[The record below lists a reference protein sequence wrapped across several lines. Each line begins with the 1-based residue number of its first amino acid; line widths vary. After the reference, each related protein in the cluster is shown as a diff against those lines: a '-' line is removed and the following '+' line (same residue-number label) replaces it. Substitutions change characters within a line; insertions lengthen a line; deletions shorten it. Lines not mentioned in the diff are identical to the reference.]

1 MKSAAL
7 PFRGLSHQVFK
18 EQPVTL
24 RKCDGE
30 TSESVTSKFCVCP
43 SLSLSTD
50 SWIDANSL
58 FGYDTIRVHLRYISQ
73 IFRTRKRSR
82 WVGVH
87 KNHYF
92 ALMVSAMLALFPCCR
107 VLMRCVKTEHMMLI
121 PVPCPAILVAFPF
134 LSAGLG
140 ESRPTNLCPTTVR
153 YIITELAHVQGTTLS
168 RVLS

>member
-1 MKSAAL
+1 MGRIPNPSRAN
-7 PFRGLSHQVFK
+7 FVFVQVF
-18 EQPVTL
+18 
-24 RKCDGE
+24 
-30 TSESVTSKFCVCP
+30 
-43 SLSLSTD
+43 LSARTAGSMR
-50 SWIDANSL
+50 IFF

-92 ALMVSAMLALFPCCR
+92 ALMVSAMLALLLAFLPCR
-107 VLMRCVKTEHMMLI
+107 WVLMRCVKTEHMMLI
-121 PVPCPAILVAFPF
+121 PVPCPACLVAFPF

-153 YIITELAHVQGTTLS
+153 YIITELAHVHGTTLS